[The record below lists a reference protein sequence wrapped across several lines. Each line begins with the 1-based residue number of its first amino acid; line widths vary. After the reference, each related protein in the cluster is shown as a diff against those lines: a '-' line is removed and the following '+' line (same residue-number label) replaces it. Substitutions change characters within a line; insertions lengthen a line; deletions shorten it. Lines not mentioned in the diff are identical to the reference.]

1 MLVAKNNEEKRSRI
15 WSNVIIV
22 ASVLLVIVIG
32 YFLYQGFFGNPL
44 AGTWKHDES
53 DLTLEIREKDTAVLT
68 WDNLYEDQTLV
79 LNLQFS
85 LDKSQKV
92 VTFRASQE
100 ALEEA
105 AEALEGDVAAED
117 VESVVDQMV
126 TSFDYSVDGTELTLT
141 EREYGEQMLFYRTG
155 RN

>member
-15 WSNVIIV
+15 WRNVIIV

-100 ALEEA
+100 ALEDA

>member
-15 WSNVIIV
+15 WRNVIIV

>member
-15 WSNVIIV
+15 WRNVIIV

-141 EREYGEQMLFYRTG
+141 EREYGEQMLFYRNG

>member
-15 WSNVIIV
+15 WRNVIIV

-105 AEALEGDVAAED
+105 AEALGGDVAAED

>member
-85 LDKSQKV
+85 LC
-92 VTFRASQE
+92 
-100 ALEEA
+100 
-105 AEALEGDVAAED
+105 
-117 VESVVDQMV
+117 
-126 TSFDYSVDGTELTLT
+126 
-141 EREYGEQMLFYRTG
+141 
-155 RN
+155 

>member
-15 WSNVIIV
+15 WRNVIIV

-141 EREYGEQMLFYRTG
+141 EREYGELMLFYRTG

>member
-15 WSNVIIV
+15 WRNVIII

>member
-15 WSNVIIV
+15 WRNVIIV

-141 EREYGEQMLFYRTG
+141 EREYGEQMVFYRTG

>member
-15 WSNVIIV
+15 WRNVIIV

-53 DLTLEIREKDTAVLT
+53 DLMLEIREKDTAVLT